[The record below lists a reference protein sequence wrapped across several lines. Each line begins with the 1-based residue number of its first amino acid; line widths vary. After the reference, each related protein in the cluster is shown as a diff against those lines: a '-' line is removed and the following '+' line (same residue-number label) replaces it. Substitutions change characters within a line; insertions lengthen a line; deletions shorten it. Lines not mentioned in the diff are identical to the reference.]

1 MKFSIKNFFS
11 KCDQIKFPAD
21 LVTFTKDV
29 LDEKLH
35 FLCNVSVATA
45 ISDTSNFMKFY
56 ERLELYYDS
65 QILFFRPS
73 IFLVDQS

>member
-11 KCDQIKFPAD
+11 KCDQIKFPAN
-21 LVTFTKDV
+21 LVTFTKDI
-29 LDEKLH
+29 LNEKLH

-56 ERLELYYDS
+56 E
-65 QILFFRPS
+65 
-73 IFLVDQS
+73 